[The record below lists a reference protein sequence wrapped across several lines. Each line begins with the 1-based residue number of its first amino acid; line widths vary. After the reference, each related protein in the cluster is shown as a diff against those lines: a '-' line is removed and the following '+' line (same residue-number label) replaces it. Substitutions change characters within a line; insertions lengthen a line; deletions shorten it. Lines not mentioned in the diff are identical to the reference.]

1 MLHNNYYVVLWHIAT
16 VCGICDLKKINLTQF
31 VLLLNLLVATV
42 PVSKQFAILHLEI
55 YSINIIIIIMVHI
68 LYYSS

>member
-1 MLHNNYYVVLWHIAT
+1 MGSYGIWLLCVVYVT
-16 VCGICDLKKINLTQF
+16 SKKINLTQF